1 LFFKCLRFHRK
12 IRCRCHIDNHS
23 SRGDETA
30 ITAGIPASAAS
41 LAATEEDDMSSQ
53 HRITGVFSAA
63 ATPLNA
69 DGNPDLGLF
78 TEHCHRLLQE
88 GCHGVALLGTT
99 GEANSFSGTER
110 RTILEAALKAG
121 IPAERLLPGTGVAAI
136 PETVELTR
144 HALSLGVTKVVML
157 PPFYYKGV
165 SDDGLFAAYSRVLE
179 TVADSRLQ
187 VILYHIPQVSGV
199 PLSLPLIG
207 RLIEAFPGTVVGIK
221 ESAGDFNNMQAMI
234 AAYPGFSVLA
244 GADPLLLPLLKAG
257 GAGCIT
263 ATSNLVAD
271 SLRTVYDNVHDAA
284 QSGKVD
290 AAQARINAY
299 RTLSNSY
306 VQIPTIKA
314 MVGLKTG
321 NTAWN
326 RTRPPLMPLGEAEYA
341 ALSESFAALP

>member
-1 LFFKCLRFHRK
+1 MS
-12 IRCRCHIDNHS
+12 NHK
-23 SRGDETA
+23 
-30 ITAGIPASAAS
+30 
-41 LAATEEDDMSSQ
+41 
-53 HRITGVFSAA
+53 ITGVFSAA

-69 DGNPDLGLF
+69 DGSPDLGLF
-78 TEHCHRLLQE
+78 TEHCQRLLDE

-99 GEANSFSGTER
+99 GEANSFSSSER
-110 RTILEAALKAG
+110 RAILEAALKAG
-121 IPAERLLPGTGVAAI
+121 IPADRLLPGTGVTAI

-165 SDDGLFAAYSRVLE
+165 SDEGLFAAYTQVLE
-179 TVADSRLQ
+179 TVADPRLQ

-199 PLSLPLIG
+199 PLSVPLIG
-207 RLIEAFPGTVVGIK
+207 RLIEAFGDTVVGIK
-221 ESAGDFNNMQAMI
+221 ESAGDFNNMQAII

-271 SLRTVYDNVHDAA
+271 LLRIVYDKVHDETRAA
-284 QSGKVD
+284 DVD

-314 MVGLKTG
+314 MIGLKTG
-321 NTAWN
+321 NPAWR
-326 RTRPPLMPLGEAEYA
+326 RTRAPLMPLSDADHA
-341 ALSESFAALP
+341 ALSDAYAKLP